1 MLQEQDISKIRE
13 NLVSKFAPQ
22 RIILFGSQATGKADD
37 RSDVDILVISPIMGK
52 RRDLMVKMNRALDSV
67 DYAFDILILT
77 SEEFESDRFIPGTIA
92 RYASQEGRV
101 IYECR

>member
-22 RIILFGSQATGKADD
+22 RIILFGSQATGKADN
-37 RSDVDILVISPIMGK
+37 RSDVDLLVISQIKEK
-52 RRDLMVKMNRALDSV
+52 RRELMLKMDGALDSL

-77 SEEFESDRFIPGTIA
+77 SEEFECNRFIPGTIA

-101 IYECR
+101 IYECK